1 MRARR
6 WNGPCARRILNRKF
20 TVIKAGGVER
30 GRVPWQNR
38 PLDFTAYYSSQ
49 DAQYLSVISP
59 GPRRFVATISV
70 NRSLIALRILPR
82 IPFVALH
89 PSSMIYRRF
98 IAPLPIQTAL
108 LIYEWRDRLSPFRVA
123 TLLSLLKIGGNFTFW
138 ILEFLFS
145 REI

>member
-1 MRARR
+1 M
-6 WNGPCARRILNRKF
+6 
-20 TVIKAGGVER
+20 ER

-108 LIYEWRDRLSPFRVA
+108 LIYEWRDRLSPFELRR
-123 TLLSLLKIGGNFTFW
+123 LFRFWNRRKLYFLDLRISFLSRNLETIFRSISPWVIIAKSKDIYLKV
-138 ILEFLFS
+138 
-145 REI
+145 

>member
-1 MRARR
+1 
-6 WNGPCARRILNRKF
+6 
-20 TVIKAGGVER
+20 
-30 GRVPWQNR
+30 
-38 PLDFTAYYSSQ
+38 
-49 DAQYLSVISP
+49 
-59 GPRRFVATISV
+59 
-70 NRSLIALRILPR
+70 
-82 IPFVALH
+82 
-89 PSSMIYRRF
+89 MIYRRF